1 MKNESYSK
9 SVESPCIRHCTLN
22 EDDICVGCYRSLD
35 EIVAWGTS
43 TAAEK
48 SAILDVSRLRR
59 NDQRDQKDQK
69 NQNKTND

>member
-43 TAAEK
+43 TSEEK
-48 SAILDVSRLRR
+48 RAILNVSHLRR
-59 NDQRDQKDQK
+59 NDHRDQK
-69 NQNKTND
+69 NQNKRND